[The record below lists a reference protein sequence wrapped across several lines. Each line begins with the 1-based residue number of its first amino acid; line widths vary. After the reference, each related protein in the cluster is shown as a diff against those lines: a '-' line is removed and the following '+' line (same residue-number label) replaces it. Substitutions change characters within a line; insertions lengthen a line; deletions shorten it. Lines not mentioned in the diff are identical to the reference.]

1 MFRPMVKIACAIVCL
16 LAASV
21 ALAQSEFS
29 ADIVTTGREGGGKK
43 AKIFFGKDKV
53 RIETAGE
60 RGMGGTVI
68 MDLTAHTSTMV
79 MDQQR
84 MYMQVP
90 IQMQN
95 QRDPYHFFRT
105 GDVENACADWLA
117 LPANKGGTCH
127 KVGTETVNGRS
138 AVKYE
143 GTNAEGKSGT
153 AWLDSKLH
161 FPLKWV
167 SDNGNNWELQNI
179 KEGSQPSSLF
189 EVPADYKKFDMGGMM
204 QRQN

>member
-1 MFRPMVKIACAIVCL
+1 MVKIACAIVCL

-79 MDQQR
+79 MDQQ
-84 MYMQVP
+84 
-90 IQMQN
+90 
-95 QRDPYHFFRT
+95 
-105 GDVENACADWLA
+105 ACTCKCRSRCRISETRIISFE
-117 LPANKGGTCH
+117 PA
-127 KVGTETVNGRS
+127 
-138 AVKYE
+138 
-143 GTNAEGKSGT
+143 
-153 AWLDSKLH
+153 
-161 FPLKWV
+161 
-167 SDNGNNWELQNI
+167 
-179 KEGSQPSSLF
+179 
-189 EVPADYKKFDMGGMM
+189 M
-204 QRQN
+204 